1 MDPSEGQSWTQQDVR
16 WLHEMVTATEVTFEE
31 WQSFAN
37 QKGIT
42 TLTNSSADNEW
53 SWNLT

>member
-1 MDPSEGQSWTQQDVR
+1 
-16 WLHEMVTATEVTFEE
+16 MVTATEVTFEE